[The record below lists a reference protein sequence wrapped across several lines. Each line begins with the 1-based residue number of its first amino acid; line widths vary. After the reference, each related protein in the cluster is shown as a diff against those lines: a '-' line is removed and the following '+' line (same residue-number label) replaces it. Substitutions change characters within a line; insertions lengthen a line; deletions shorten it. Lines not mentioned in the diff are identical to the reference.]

1 VSIVGVKYTTARAL
15 AERAIDRVFDALGR
29 TRVAC
34 RTASVPLAAARPLDG
49 PLEERALRAVQGE
62 MAVTLA
68 DAVLRRLDL
77 GSGGPPSG
85 ADVATVSRVLARE
98 LGWEAARERAER
110 AALAAFYASR
120 GGTNP
125 LLE

>member
-1 VSIVGVKYTTARAL
+1 
-15 AERAIDRVFDALGR
+15 
-29 TRVAC
+29 
-34 RTASVPLAAARPLDG
+34 
-49 PLEERALRAVQGE
+49 

-77 GSGGPPSG
+77 GSAGAPSR
-85 ADVATVSRVLARE
+85 AEIDTVSRVLARE
-98 LGWEAARERAER
+98 LGWDAARGRAEH